1 MSDTLELENH
11 PVLPTRAD
19 AQLAGVFYVINIA
32 TILGAVFLLRGIV
45 VANDPASTAANLVA
59 HAARYQWAIGF
70 EVVSTASSI
79 AVAAFLFS
87 VFKPVD
93 SSVALLAAF
102 FRLIACAVAIV
113 EYVFQ
118 LASLQ
123 IFQPS
128 PYLAA
133 LVREQVLALAY
144 VPLRLST
151 RASSMVIVLFGFH
164 FLVVGYL
171 AFRSGV
177 FPRTLC
183 ALITLAGAGG
193 LVFLAPSAGA
203 RVFPYFAGVGFV
215 SEVWLA
221 LYLLTR
227 GARVTAAPSLP
238 PRYAGRS

>member
-1 MSDTLELENH
+1 MSDTLELENR
-11 PVLPTRAD
+11 PVPATRAD
-19 AQLAGVFYVINIA
+19 AQLAGAFYAINIA

-59 HAARYQWAIGF
+59 HAARYQSAIGL
-70 EVVSTASSI
+70 EVISTAASI
-79 AVAAFLFS
+79 AVAAFLFG

-93 SSVALLAAF
+93 SSAALLAAF
-102 FRLIACAVAIV
+102 FRLTACGVAIV

-133 LVREQVLALAY
+133 LTRAQVLALAY
-144 VPLRLST
+144 VPLRLSA

-177 FPRTLC
+177 FPRTLS
-183 ALITLAGAGG
+183 ALMALAGTGG
-193 LVFLAPSAGA
+193 LIFLAPALGA
-203 RVFPYFAGVGFV
+203 RVFPYFAGIGFV

-227 GARVTAAPSLP
+227 SATVTLA
-238 PRYAGRS
+238 